1 MNYTLA
7 LCKVGDIGSWCL
19 RARTAPCGVRKKW
32 ERGGK
37 KPTTPPK
44 KLQEPDG
51 KSSGTTGSLLQ
62 RCL

>member
-32 ERGGK
+32 DSGGK
-37 KPTTPPK
+37 KPSTPRK
-44 KLQEPDG
+44 LLQERDG
-51 KSSGTTGSLLQ
+51 KSAGTRGSLLQ